1 MDIQLTCCVT
11 GHRAIPIEKFSELR
25 RQLSEEIEKAVLD
38 GYTSFI
44 MGGADGTDL
53 LFGELVLAFRDKGYK
68 IELVADIPYRNR
80 LNSKSVVFRQVIAGC
95 SQVHIVM
102 ESYQKSCFH
111 ARNRDMVQRSS
122 RVIAVYDG
130 RKDGGT
136 AYTIRYARA
145 MQRDIHMILI

>member
-1 MDIQLTCCVT
+1 MNVESTCCVT
-11 GHRAIPIEKFSELR
+11 GHRKVPKEKITKVRKRLLDEIQNAIS
-25 RQLSEEIEKAVLD
+25 D

-44 MGGADGTDL
+44 MGGADGVDL
-53 LFGELVLAFRDKGYK
+53 MFGELVLEFRDKGCQ

-95 SQVHIVM
+95 SAVNVVM
-102 ESYQKSCFH
+102 EGYQPSCFH
-111 ARNRDMVQRSS
+111 ARNRDMVQKSS

-130 RKDGGT
+130 RENGGT

-145 MQRDIHMILI
+145 LQREVRLILL

>member
-1 MDIQLTCCVT
+1 MHIQSICCVT
-11 GHRAIPIEKFSELR
+11 GHRAIPKDRVAEVRKL
-25 RQLSEEIEKAVLD
+25 LAAEIKNAVSD

-53 LFGELVLAFRDKGYK
+53 LFGELVLDFCDKGYQ

-80 LNSKSVVFRQVIAGC
+80 LNCKGVVFRWVIAGC
-95 SQVHIVM
+95 SAVNVVM
-102 ESYQKSCFH
+102 EGYQPSCFH
-111 ARNRDMVQRSS
+111 ARNRDMVQKSS

-130 RKDGGT
+130 RENGGT

-145 MQRDIHMILI
+145 LQREVRLILL